1 MSMWNKPIVFVLI
14 ISGIVFPEIVGYLRS
29 DYHFFSNYLSE
40 LGAIGTPYSSL
51 VKFAGFLPV
60 GLAVSF
66 LVIVLL
72 QQLPRI
78 SSVRAGLIC
87 LLGVSVGYFG
97 AVLFPCD
104 YGCPAD
110 GGIRQSIHNL
120 AGLIQYAGAII
131 GLFLIFFGLRSTASR
146 AFRFVTLTAALAV
159 TSGFVLMLAPDL
171 QQARGVT
178 QRLADYSIFLWFGYA
193 VLSNPASLR
202 KTGPNTA

>member
-1 MSMWNKPIVFVLI
+1 MSIWGKPTVFVLI
-14 ISGIVFPEIVGYLRS
+14 TSGIVLPEIVGYLRD
-29 DYHFFSNYLSE
+29 DYRFFSSYLSE
-40 LGAIGTPYSSL
+40 LGAIGAPFSSF

-60 GLAVSF
+60 GLASSF

-72 QQLPRI
+72 QQLPRV
-78 SSVRAGLIC
+78 SSVRGGLIC
-87 LLGVSVGYFG
+87 LLGVAVGYFG

-131 GLFLIFFGLRSTASR
+131 GLFLIFFGLRSRASR
-146 AFRFVTLTAALAV
+146 AFSFVTLIAALAV
-159 TSGFVLMLAPDL
+159 TFGFILMLVPEL
-171 QQARGVT
+171 QQMRGVA

-193 VLSNPASLR
+193 VLSDPATLQKR
-202 KTGPNTA
+202 